1 MGNRLEGWVVLVV
14 GFDPVAGIAMHKL
27 LCGEGTSVYGPFT
40 SALIARSALRERHVV
55 AAIMDLPLDAS
66 DAHELADA
74 LVSANVPFVWI
85 SDAKSLSAAPER
97 FQKHPRL
104 LKPFNDRLLL
114 ERLRKLITNRPT
126 PQTA

>member
-40 SALIARSALRERHVV
+40 SALIARSVLRERHVD

-66 DAHELADA
+66 DAHEFAGA

-85 SDAKSLSAAPER
+85 SDALSAAPER
-97 FQKHPRL
+97 F
-104 LKPFNDRLLL
+104 
-114 ERLRKLITNRPT
+114 
-126 PQTA
+126 